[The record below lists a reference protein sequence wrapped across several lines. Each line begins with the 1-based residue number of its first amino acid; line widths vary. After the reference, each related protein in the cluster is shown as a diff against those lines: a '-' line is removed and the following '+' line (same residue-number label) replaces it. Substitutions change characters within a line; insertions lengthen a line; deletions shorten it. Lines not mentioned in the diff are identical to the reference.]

1 MVGVLA
7 QNSETMTEGGSDD
20 QIYIPYANAM
30 RLSGSSY
37 VSLYQITAVSRD
49 AVSQA
54 QAVLMDFLRD
64 FYHDTDR
71 EPGV

>member
-1 MVGVLA
+1 
-7 QNSETMTEGGSDD
+7 
-20 QIYIPYANAM
+20 M

-54 QAVLMDFLRD
+54 QAVLMDFLRI
-64 FYHDTDR
+64 FTMTR
-71 EPGV
+71 TEPGV